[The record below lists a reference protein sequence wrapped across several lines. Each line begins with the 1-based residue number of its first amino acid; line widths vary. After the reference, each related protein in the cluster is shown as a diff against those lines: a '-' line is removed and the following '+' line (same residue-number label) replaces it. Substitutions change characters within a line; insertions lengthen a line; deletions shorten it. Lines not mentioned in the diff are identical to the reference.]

1 MISFGDFQY
10 KNKPIYIG
18 GESPAA
24 EKRVKPPVPKLV
36 FESLK
41 NDENKPINSARV
53 YGPKAPASSNP
64 RFSRAPRTARKPAV
78 SPIIPNAPITPE
90 EAKAKYSSMLT
101 SYEMN
106 EIKDFPEIYYLGI
119 PSKKVRVKPMAG
131 SDNYGF
137 DDGEHHYKSIVGDH
151 LAYRFEIRAIFG
163 KGAFGQVL
171 RCYDH
176 KLKQQVAIKLVINT
190 EQMHEQGRIEV
201 AIIQHLNKLDP
212 DKNSDIV
219 RTFDSFIWRQ
229 HVAVSFEILGM
240 NLYEYSRSIRFQP
253 MSLHQIHAI
262 AKHMLNGLAFCHK
275 NRVVH
280 CDMKPENVLL
290 LPNSTMNCRVI
301 DFGSSCFI
309 GHQKY
314 EYIQSRFYRAPEVI
328 LGIKYG
334 PPMDIWS
341 FACIVVEMMIGR
353 PIFPGE
359 NEHEQLEMIMEI
371 LGVPPLSVINQ
382 CKRKNE
388 FFTHD
393 GKPLLRN
400 RRKKLR
406 MPGQSN
412 LRAAT
417 RFSDPVFL
425 DFLQKCFEWDQD
437 KRITA
442 EQALKHQWFSVVKTV
457 KANSRANSARPNSG
471 KSLPGINSRNRF
483 Y

>member
-1 MISFGDFQY
+1 MYSFAEFQY
-10 KNKPIYIG
+10 KNKPSYISIN
-18 GESPAA
+18 SPSHG
-24 EKRVKPPVPKLV
+24 KHVKPPVPKLA
-36 FESLK
+36 FENLK
-41 NDENKPINSARV
+41 CDENQPVNSARV
-53 YGPKAPASSNP
+53 YGPKAPAGPNP
-64 RFSRAPRTARKPAV
+64 RFSHAPRTARKPAM
-78 SPIIPNAPITPE
+78 SPIIPNAPISPE
-90 EAKAKYSSMLT
+90 EAKSKYASMLT

-119 PSKKVRVKPMAG
+119 PSKKVQVKSTPG
-131 SDNYGF
+131 SNNYGF
-137 DDGEHHYKSIVGDH
+137 DDSNYHYKAIVGDH

-176 KLKQQVAIKLVINT
+176 KTKQQVAIKLVINT
-190 EQMHEQGRIEV
+190 EQMHEQGKIEV
-201 AIIQHLNKLDP
+201 MIVQHLNKYDP

-219 RTFDSFIWRQ
+219 RTFDAFIWRQ
-229 HVAVSFEILGM
+229 HIAVSFEILGM

-253 MSLHQIHAI
+253 MSLQQIHSI

-275 NRVVH
+275 HNVVH

-290 LPNSTMNCRVI
+290 LPNSTMKCRVI
-301 DFGSSCFI
+301 DFGSSCFD

-314 EYIQSRFYRAPEVI
+314 EYIQSRYYRAPEVI

-353 PIFPGE
+353 PLFPGD
-359 NEHEQLEMIMEI
+359 NEHEQLEMIMEVF
-371 LGVPPLSVINQ
+371 GVPPVSVINQ
-382 CKRKNE
+382 CKRKAE
-388 FFTHD
+388 FFTPD
-393 GKPLLRN
+393 NKPLLRN

-417 RFSDPVFL
+417 KFSDPVFL

-442 EQALKHQWFSVVKTV
+442 EQALNHQWFSVVKTV
-457 KANSRANSARPNSG
+457 KANTRSNSARPNSG
-471 KSLPGINSRNRF
+471 KSLPGINTRNR
-483 Y
+483 YY